1 MSSPISSWTGPS
13 WIDSATRR
21 RTSLSA
27 CIVRRDSSRA
37 RRRDADSE
45 VRSSPTTTEVA
56 SADRKKTT
64 S

>member
-27 CIVRRDSSRA
+27 CMVRRERPRA
-37 RRRDADSE
+37 RSREADSE
-45 VRSSPTTTEVA
+45 VRSMPTTTAVA
-56 SADRKKTT
+56 RADRMNTA